1 MGKPGA
7 HMITET
13 MGEERLGQDGEV
25 DGRQAGKETGL
36 QVIEGA
42 EQLYTRE
49 ALFLYEGKCK
59 VMG

>member
-1 MGKPGA
+1 
-7 HMITET
+7 MITET
-13 MGEERLGQDGEV
+13 MGEERLGQDGKV
-25 DGRQAGKETGL
+25 DSRQAGKETGL

-42 EQLYTRE
+42 EHLYIRE